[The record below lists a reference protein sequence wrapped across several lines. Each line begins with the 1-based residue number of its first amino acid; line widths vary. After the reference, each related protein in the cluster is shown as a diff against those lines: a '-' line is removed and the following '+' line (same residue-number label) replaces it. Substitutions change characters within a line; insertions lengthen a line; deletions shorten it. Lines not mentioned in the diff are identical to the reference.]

1 MREVA
6 TDYNLT
12 PEAIARQSTVHTS
25 LISLKADDYWVDIP
39 NLDDDD
45 DGFIH
50 YTPTS
55 PKVNLPAVVS
65 TQLLFP
71 RNSMALDSC
80 HTSCIMVPVMRK
92 EL

>member
-45 DGFIH
+45 DDASSSGDED
-50 YTPTS
+50 
-55 PKVNLPAVVS
+55 A
-65 TQLLFP
+65 
-71 RNSMALDSC
+71 
-80 HTSCIMVPVMRK
+80 
-92 EL
+92 